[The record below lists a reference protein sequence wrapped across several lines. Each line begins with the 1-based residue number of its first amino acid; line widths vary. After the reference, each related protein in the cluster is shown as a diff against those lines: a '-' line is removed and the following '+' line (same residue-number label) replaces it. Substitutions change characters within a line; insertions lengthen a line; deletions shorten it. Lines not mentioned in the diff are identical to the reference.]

1 MAMSAAAWLTAHGG
15 GIVASSS
22 PDGVTRFVA
31 TLLREREVADPLG
44 SDPAHPQNHSAFV
57 WLVFQSFEAQ
67 RSNREQASGGDIGC
81 CNK

>member
-44 SDPAHPQNHSAFV
+44 SDPAHP
-57 WLVFQSFEAQ
+57 
-67 RSNREQASGGDIGC
+67 
-81 CNK
+81 